1 MPEEKEKKMV
11 GERRRAQRIKR
22 VLADTT
28 PHHLEQLTKQ
38 TRALTGDDEGAE
50 VQGSSMEAIRAR
62 LGNLQQRHSSLRDKL
77 TKANPPHKDFNAKME
92 LEFKEGETESILLEG
107 DSWNDDVITELQ
119 GRICESG
126 SNSRGEEDQQVDVKP
141 ELYEKPIER
150 QSVMY
155 KLHRKMIHGVSGG
168 RISVRFDTGFG
179 EEKCESYYCV
189 LTSSSATDKLHVT
202 EHSIPFF
209 LPLRELEKAHLATS
223 PRVFIDYVGDILQ
236 AYVSRREQV
245 REVKETKGEHIGE
258 LYHSLSFSLIELM
271 LKEPHCQ
278 VGVSLAYYNLESEL
292 PTQSSVTAWSNSAEL
307 VPQVATKRRATSVR
321 STAFRLPK
329 AEGFL
334 RTMPLP
340 QALDELLADLRATTG
355 SPCSPEEIEVTPLL
369 PAETS

>member
-1 MPEEKEKKMV
+1 
-11 GERRRAQRIKR
+11 
-22 VLADTT
+22 
-28 PHHLEQLTKQ
+28 
-38 TRALTGDDEGAE
+38 
-50 VQGSSMEAIRAR
+50 
-62 LGNLQQRHSSLRDKL
+62 
-77 TKANPPHKDFNAKME
+77 
-92 LEFKEGETESILLEG
+92 
-107 DSWNDDVITELQ
+107 
-119 GRICESG
+119 
-126 SNSRGEEDQQVDVKP
+126 
-141 ELYEKPIER
+141 
-150 QSVMY
+150 MY

-278 VGVSLAYYNLESEL
+278 VCVIGNLFSHIY
-292 PTQSSVTAWSNSAEL
+292 TQ
-307 VPQVATKRRATSVR
+307 R
-321 STAFRLPK
+321 
-329 AEGFL
+329 
-334 RTMPLP
+334 M
-340 QALDELLADLRATTG
+340 
-355 SPCSPEEIEVTPLL
+355 
-369 PAETS
+369 

>member
-1 MPEEKEKKMV
+1 VKEFVKLVSHIGNKM
-11 GERRRAQRIKR
+11 
-22 VLADTT
+22 
-28 PHHLEQLTKQ
+28 
-38 TRALTGDDEGAE
+38 
-50 VQGSSMEAIRAR
+50 
-62 LGNLQQRHSSLRDKL
+62 LGNAENLISYCIWSWKFVQ
-77 TKANPPHKDFNAKME
+77 

-141 ELYEKPIER
+141 ELYEKPIGMILLHPLCQDSFSWVASFMHENTFSLCSLWFYVGNFHFMSKLQLSLECSEHEFWCCWLILITER

-168 RISVRFDTGFG
+168 RIAVRFDTGFG

-278 VGVSLAYYNLESEL
+278 VCVIGNLFSHILYTEYVMPAIMHNLGEA
-292 PTQSSVTAWSNSAEL
+292 TQCSW
-307 VPQVATKRRATSVR
+307 
-321 STAFRLPK
+321 
-329 AEGFL
+329 
-334 RTMPLP
+334 
-340 QALDELLADLRATTG
+340 AL
-355 SPCSPEEIEVTPLL
+355 SYPV
-369 PAETS
+369 